1 MLKRE
6 KLYCQVAEVQ
16 LPSPLAQFVA
26 AHCILYTS
34 FCAGSVAMMA
44 CHFLL
49 GFAFVL
55 GSMAQGPDEGY
66 SRDQLQPLTKFR
78 SNDYSIRCTFESACS
93 TYLMYRQQHRR
104 TLEGL
109 LELLVFAFGDQCWD
123 SNQHFA
129 HDHCMSTSYSG
140 SIACGCWYVSD
151 MFEMSIV
158 LYVASIGG
166 TK

>member
-1 MLKRE
+1 
-6 KLYCQVAEVQ
+6 
-16 LPSPLAQFVA
+16 
-26 AHCILYTS
+26 
-34 FCAGSVAMMA
+34 MMA
-44 CHFLL
+44 YHFLL

-78 SNDYSIRCTFESACS
+78 SNDCSIRCTFESACS

-109 LELLVFAFGDQCWD
+109 LELFVFAFGDQCWV

-129 HDHCMSTSYSG
+129 HDHCMSTSYSAR
-140 SIACGCWYVSD
+140 SPV
-151 MFEMSIV
+151 
-158 LYVASIGG
+158 VAVMCPTCLKGPLNCFTLLPSSGRNDGAHFRISCYSFDR
-166 TK
+166 